1 MIRAYTSVV
10 TNRLTHVTAILL
22 CLVAHS
28 IALELLPFETFGS
41 LVTQIQTHCSN
52 PECKNKVLPGE
63 DPGPRKLDPDN
74 KICPRCTTVTDY
86 GNYFDS
92 LKLGDAKAKSGS
104 RREAADAF
112 ISAATRR
119 VSNERKSV
127 ALSHAGIALLDL
139 NAFDDAEKELE
150 KSVRLDASNAEGQ
163 LGYGRVALQKSDFA
177 AAESRFLEA
186 NRLMNDDSYAAYYL
200 ATCQFKQRKYS
211 EARKYF
217 EIAEPKNLDNYDV
230 AYQFALCLI
239 ELKNE
244 KEAEPRLVRAAM
256 LRPTE
261 FDPVIK
267 LADMFARSGRHE
279 NAATMW
285 GKAADLKPNVA
296 DYSIKQGF
304 ELIEA
309 KQFDQAERAFLRALG
324 REPGNFDALT
334 NLGGI
339 LLVHKRDP
347 LGAQGYFERALKVRP
362 DSVITEL
369 MVSTCADLRDSR
381 ADITMVTG
389 TGENRQLAWHPGGRR
404 IAFQSTRDKK
414 KNIYISGSDGVIARI
429 TQDGENGGAVWSP
442 DGTKVAYHSER
453 NKNMDLY
460 IYDVKAKRET
470 RFTTDSAE
478 EEAPTWSPDGKWIA
492 YHRKSG
498 SKGKWDI
505 YLTSSISLKA
515 VQVTTSSSD
524 EEFPRW
530 SPDGRTILF
539 VSDRSGAH
547 KLYTMPIDAESLASG
562 KSPKDPPAKRL
573 TQTAEKEHEGSG
585 TWSPDSAR
593 VAFCIERNKS
603 WQLHSILVGGAVAR
617 KLGEVVKGDEIE
629 PAWSPTG
636 ARIATTVF
644 SETRE
649 VTGRDSYGNPTF
661 GPAKKA
667 YRVRSIL
674 VPRQP

>member
-1 MIRAYTSVV
+1 MDLTLAIHVVSPTSQTQVF
-10 TNRLTHVTAILL
+10 
-22 CLVAHS
+22 CLNA
-28 IALELLPFETFGS
+28 
-41 LVTQIQTHCSN
+41 
-52 PECKNKVLPGE
+52 ECKNLAKPGE
-63 DPGPRKLDPDN
+63 PAGPRKLEPDD
-74 KICPRCTTVTDY
+74 KFCGRCGVTTDFGEYTK
-86 GNYFDS
+86 S
-92 LKLGDAKAKSGS
+92 LDAGDKKFKSAGW
-104 RREAADAF
+104 REAADAF

-127 ALSHAGIALLDL
+127 ALSHAGIALLEL

-150 KSVRLDASNAEGQ
+150 KSVRLDADNAEGF

-177 AAESRFLEA
+177 NAETRLLEA
-186 NRLMNDDSYAAYYL
+186 NRIQNDDSYAAYYL

-217 EIAEPKNLDNYDV
+217 EISEPKNLNNYDV

-244 KEAEPRLVRAAM
+244 KEAEPRLIRATM

-261 FDPVIK
+261 FDPIIK
-267 LADMFARSGRHE
+267 LADIFSRAGRHE

-304 ELIEA
+304 ELMESR
-309 KQFDQAERAFLRALG
+309 QFDQAERAFLRALG

-339 LLVHKRDP
+339 LLAHKRDP
-347 LGAQGYFERALKVRP
+347 IGAQGYFERALKVRP
-362 DSVITEL
+362 DSVIVEL
-369 MVSTCADLRDSR
+369 MVSTCVDLRDSR
-381 ADITMVTG
+381 PDVTMVTG
-389 TGENRQLAWHPGGRR
+389 AGENRQLAWHPGGRR

-414 KNIYISGSDGVIARI
+414 KNIYISGSDGVVSRI
-429 TQDGENGGAVWSP
+429 TQDGENGGAAWSP

-453 NKNMDLY
+453 NKNLDIY
-460 IYDVKAKRET
+460 IYDVKAKKET

-505 YLTSSISLKA
+505 YLTSTTSLKP
-515 VQVTTSSSD
+515 VQVTANPAHD
-524 EEFPRW
+524 EFPRW
-530 SPDGRTILF
+530 SPDGRSILF

-547 KLYTMPIDAESLASG
+547 KLYIMPINAENLANG
-562 KSPKDPPAKRL
+562 RSPNDLPAKRL
-573 TQTAEKEHEGSG
+573 TQTADKEHEGSG

-593 VAFCIERNKS
+593 VAFCLERNKN
-603 WQLHSILVGGAVAR
+603 WQLHAILVGGAVTR
-617 KLGEVVKGDEIE
+617 KVGEVVKGDEIE
-629 PAWSPTG
+629 PTWSPTG

-649 VTGRDSYGNPTF
+649 VTGRDSYGNPTY